1 MRRSSNASNRTI
13 YLGPHRFSWLRT
25 GCAFGNEL
33 AVAVNVG
40 AFVGGW
46 VHTQPGAAHPSTAA
60 HLPRRRKR
68 RRKKEKPKPCPPS
81 AIRGTV
87 TDLCYGQ
94 PARGVKV
101 SINGAVVTTDS
112 FGTYSITGL
121 PPGEYH
127 VTVLVDPAWQPSS
140 ETVYLGCDQVA
151 IVDLTFNSCLPP
163 PAPTEVA
170 PLMPVTGA
178 AQTDSLPAGL
188 VAMAGLALVLVGI
201 TLWAGSRR
209 R

>member
-1 MRRSSNASNRTI
+1 MRRTERSTWVRIGLVGCA
-13 YLGPHRFSWLRT
+13 LVALLAMSWLS
-25 GCAFGNEL
+25 
-33 AVAVNVG
+33 
-40 AFVGGW
+40 
-46 VHTQPGAAHPSTAA
+46 PSTSAPSLAA
-60 HLPRRRKR
+60 GFTPSPERPTPPPQPPATPEEKE
-68 RRKKEKPKPCPPS
+68 KEKEKPKPCPPS

-209 R
+209 GR

>member
-1 MRRSSNASNRTI
+1 M
-13 YLGPHRFSWLRT
+13 HRT
-25 GCAFGNEL
+25 GRFALIRIGLVGCAL
-33 AVAVNVG
+33 VMLLVMSLLS
-40 AFVGGW
+40 
-46 VHTQPGAAHPSTAA
+46 PSTPAPSLAA
-60 HLPRRRKR
+60 GFTPSVEPTRPPQPTATPEE
-68 RRKKEKPKPCPPS
+68 KKEKPQPCPPS

-87 TDLCYGQ
+87 TDLCYGE

-163 PAPTEVA
+163 PAPTATEVA
-170 PLMPVTGA
+170 PLIPVTGA
-178 AQTDSLPAGL
+178 APGEQLPAGL
-188 VAMAGLALVLVGI
+188 VAIVGLALVLLGMM
-201 TLWAGSRR
+201 LWMGNRRTSRG
-209 R
+209 

>member
-1 MRRSSNASNRTI
+1 MQQTKRSNLMKIGLVGCALI
-13 YLGPHRFSWLRT
+13 ALLAMSWLS
-25 GCAFGNEL
+25 
-33 AVAVNVG
+33 
-40 AFVGGW
+40 
-46 VHTQPGAAHPSTAA
+46 PSTPAPSLAA
-60 HLPRRRKR
+60 GFTPSAVPTSPPRPTTTPEKKEE
-68 RRKKEKPKPCPPS
+68 KKEKPKPCPPS

-121 PPGEYH
+121 PPGEYF

-151 IVDLTFNSCLPP
+151 VADLTFNSCLPP

-178 AQTDSLPAGL
+178 ALSNQIPAGL
-188 VAMAGLALVLVGI
+188 VAMAGLALMLVGI

-209 R
+209 GR

>member
-1 MRRSSNASNRTI
+1 MHRTKRSTLIRAGLVGCALI
-13 YLGPHRFSWLRT
+13 ALLVLSWLSPSMP
-25 GCAFGNEL
+25 APSL
-33 AVAVNVG
+33 AAG
-40 AFVGGW
+40 F
-46 VHTQPGAAHPSTAA
+46 TPSPEQPTPP
-60 HLPRRRKR
+60 PRPTTPPEEKE
-68 RRKKEKPKPCPPS
+68 KEKPQPCPPS

-87 TDLCYGQ
+87 TDLCYGE
-94 PARGVKV
+94 PARGVQV

-163 PAPTEVA
+163 PAPTPTEVV
-170 PLMPVTGA
+170 PLIPVTGA
-178 AQTDSLPAGL
+178 APDEQLPAGL
-188 VAMAGLALVLVGI
+188 VAIAGLALVLLGI
-201 TLWAGSRR
+201 GLWTGSRR
-209 R
+209 TTR

>member
-1 MRRSSNASNRTI
+1 MRRTERSTWIRIGLVGCA
-13 YLGPHRFSWLRT
+13 LVALLAMSWLS
-25 GCAFGNEL
+25 
-33 AVAVNVG
+33 
-40 AFVGGW
+40 
-46 VHTQPGAAHPSTAA
+46 PSTPAPSLAA
-60 HLPRRRKR
+60 GFTPSPERPTPPPQPPATPEEKE
-68 RRKKEKPKPCPPS
+68 KGKEKEKPKPCPPS

-170 PLMPVTGA
+170 PLIPVTGA
-178 AQTDSLPAGL
+178 AHTDPFPAGL

-209 R
+209 GR

>member
-1 MRRSSNASNRTI
+1 MRRTERSTWVRIGLVGCA
-13 YLGPHRFSWLRT
+13 LVALLAMSWLS
-25 GCAFGNEL
+25 
-33 AVAVNVG
+33 
-40 AFVGGW
+40 
-46 VHTQPGAAHPSTAA
+46 PSTSAPSLAA
-60 HLPRRRKR
+60 GFTPSPERPTPPPQPTAPEKKEE
-68 RRKKEKPKPCPPS
+68 KKEKPKPCPPS

-209 R
+209 GR

>member
-1 MRRSSNASNRTI
+1 MQQNKRSILTQIGLVSCVLIA
-13 YLGPHRFSWLRT
+13 LLVMSWLSP
-25 GCAFGNEL
+25 AKPAPSL
-33 AVAVNVG
+33 AAGFTPSVEP
-40 AFVGGW
+40 
-46 VHTQPGAAHPSTAA
+46 TRPPQPTTP
-60 HLPRRRKR
+60 PEKE
-68 RRKKEKPKPCPPS
+68 KEKEKPKPCPPS

-87 TDLCYGQ
+87 TDLCYGE

-163 PAPTEVA
+163 PAPAATEVA
-170 PLMPVTGA
+170 PLIPVTGA
-178 AQTDSLPAGL
+178 APDDQLPAGL
-188 VAMAGLALVLVGI
+188 VAMVGLALVLLGMM
-201 TLWAGSRR
+201 LWTGSRR
-209 R
+209 TSQG

>member
-1 MRRSSNASNRTI
+1 MRRTERSTWVRIGLVGCA
-13 YLGPHRFSWLRT
+13 LVALLAMSWLS
-25 GCAFGNEL
+25 
-33 AVAVNVG
+33 
-40 AFVGGW
+40 
-46 VHTQPGAAHPSTAA
+46 PSTSAPSLAA
-60 HLPRRRKR
+60 GFTPSPERPTPPPQPTAPEKKEE
-68 RRKKEKPKPCPPS
+68 KKEKPKPCPPS

-121 PPGEYH
+121 PPGEDQ

-140 ETVYLGCDQVA
+140 ETVYLGCDQMA

-209 R
+209 GR

>member
-1 MRRSSNASNRTI
+1 MRRTERSTWVRIGLVGCA
-13 YLGPHRFSWLRT
+13 LVALLAMSWLS
-25 GCAFGNEL
+25 
-33 AVAVNVG
+33 
-40 AFVGGW
+40 
-46 VHTQPGAAHPSTAA
+46 PSTSAPSLAA
-60 HLPRRRKR
+60 GFTPSPERPTPPPQPTAPEKKEE
-68 RRKKEKPKPCPPS
+68 KKEKPKPCPPS

-140 ETVYLGCDQVA
+140 ETVYLGCDRVA

-209 R
+209 GR

>member
-1 MRRSSNASNRTI
+1 MRRTERSTWVRIGLVGCA
-13 YLGPHRFSWLRT
+13 LVALLAMSWLS
-25 GCAFGNEL
+25 
-33 AVAVNVG
+33 
-40 AFVGGW
+40 
-46 VHTQPGAAHPSTAA
+46 PSTSAPSLAA
-60 HLPRRRKR
+60 GFTPSPERPTPPPQPTAPEKKEE
-68 RRKKEKPKPCPPS
+68 KKEKPKPCPPS

-209 R
+209 RR

>member
-1 MRRSSNASNRTI
+1 MRETKLSILTQIGLVSCVLVA
-13 YLGPHRFSWLRT
+13 LLVMSWLSP
-25 GCAFGNEL
+25 AKPAPSL
-33 AVAVNVG
+33 AAG
-40 AFVGGW
+40 F
-46 VHTQPGAAHPSTAA
+46 TPSPEPTEPPQP
-60 HLPRRRKR
+60 PRSPTPEEKE
-68 RRKKEKPKPCPPS
+68 KEKPQPCPPS

-87 TDLCYGQ
+87 IDLCYGE

-101 SINGAVVTTDS
+101 SINGAIVTTDG

-163 PAPTEVA
+163 PAPTPTEVA
-170 PLMPVTGA
+170 PLIPVTGA
-178 AQTDSLPAGL
+178 VLNEQPSAGI
-188 VAMAGLALVLVGI
+188 VAMVGLALVLLGLM
-201 TLWAGSRR
+201 LWTGSRR
-209 R
+209 AR